1 MELKWH
7 QRPEIKIRERRK
19 WLLQTYNLTPE
30 QYNQMFQEQEGR
42 CKICS
47 KHQIDLPRSLSVDHD
62 HNCCP
67 GDKSCGNCIRGLIC
81 DRCNHG
87 LGHFQDDPEL
97 LQKAIN
103 YLKEYLHGE

>member
-62 HNCCP
+62 HKT
-67 GDKSCGNCIRGLIC
+67 GKRRGILC
-81 DRCNHG
+81 HKCNRG
-87 LGHFQDDPEL
+87 LGHFKDDVGL
-97 LQKAIN
+97 IKTAIA
-103 YLKEYLHGE
+103 YLKGDLSA